1 MAEDKKTAEDILKCD
16 TALDTKRLGYKI
28 NGFDMHK
35 WSMEGYNICHDGI
48 KSKFVQN
55 PLLLQMLKVTGDKVI
70 VEASTDKLWGTGIG
84 LRDNQA
90 LNPSYWHSTG
100 WMSSILMEIRD
111 NT

>member
-1 MAEDKKTAEDILKCD
+1 MADDNRTAEDILKCD
-16 TALDTKRLGYKI
+16 TALEAKRLGYRI
-28 NGFDMHK
+28 NGFNMQK
-35 WSMEGYNICHDGI
+35 WSTEGYNICQEGI
-48 KSKFVQN
+48 KSKFAQN
-55 PLLLQMLKVTGDKVI
+55 PLLLQMLKATGQKVI

-100 WMSSILMEIRD
+100 WMSSILMDIRD